1 MWFQGRV
8 SVKLL
13 KTGRIRID
21 YLDHSQL
28 KAIVR
33 FAYGLTGRD
42 YRADPK
48 DLDRLVGHIRQ
59 LGKVFQD
66 NHDVQY
72 GVQRR
77 PICDPSRQRRD
88 HLRRG
93 DWLQHPFQ

>member
-33 FAYGLTGRD
+33 FAYGFTGRD
-42 YRADPK
+42 YRADPN

-59 LGKVFQD
+59 LGKVFGRYAIHLANEGITFD
-66 NHDVQY
+66 EATGCNILANDVE
-72 GVQRR
+72 VR
-77 PICDPSRQRRD
+77 
-88 HLRRG
+88 
-93 DWLQHPFQ
+93 